1 MGNADHRFSRF
12 LFESKD
18 LIEGHEVQDDA
29 HASRMSAI
37 DHSSAR
43 LGFDDVELC
52 VTINHLPPHPLQ
64 DAGRFPL
71 QKWQQTLSVALYI
84 SGQANLD
91 WIAQTYPSCFG
102 MLRT

>member
-1 MGNADHRFSRF
+1 M
-12 LFESKD
+12 
-18 LIEGHEVQDDA
+18 
-29 HASRMSAI
+29 
-37 DHSSAR
+37 
-43 LGFDDVELC
+43 
-52 VTINHLPPHPLQ
+52 INHLPPHPFQ